1 LAIRNRFRD
10 CRVDGPVKFRAIDQ
24 NEYGSSKNPSADS
37 PGVIGQIDRR
47 TGGPNHE
54 IYPETHSE
62 ISGAPTE
69 DSGCDRGL
77 ELDSPRFPASPRTPT
92 GRRKKSSGATSNN
105 VTPIHPIRLLRRY
118 PNRLAHPLTACRS
131 NETKRCGIKSSPM
144 SDTKAAR
151 FTLELITDCMNELA
165 RELGT
170 MVN

>member
-1 LAIRNRFRD
+1 MNTVHPKILQRILRVSLDKLTEGQEVRITKYILKLIRRSRGRRPKTRD
-10 CRVDGPVKFRAIDQ
+10 VIEVLSWILPDFPPLRALLRH
-24 NEYGSSKNPSADS
+24 EEKNPRA
-37 PGVIGQIDRR
+37 RR
-47 TGGPNHE
+47 V
-54 IYPETHSE
+54 Y
-62 ISGAPTE
+62 
-69 DSGCDRGL
+69 
-77 ELDSPRFPASPRTPT
+77 
-92 GRRKKSSGATSNN
+92 